1 VAGGTGGE
9 DAEGY
14 PSDTVSL
21 IMSYTAEGPAGLAA
35 HSVASFMEKELG
47 QGVAVETVLGAL
59 GAIGTTGMLSA
70 GPTGISA

>member
-1 VAGGTGGE
+1 
-9 DAEGY
+9 
-14 PSDTVSL
+14 
-21 IMSYTAEGPAGLAA
+21 MSYTAEGPAGLAE

-47 QGVAVETVLGAL
+47 QGVAVENVLGAL